1 MSDEQRVQT
10 NQAVFGAAGGP
21 QPILPA
27 GMKTQTVAEQAK
39 EDFGIDIPLESV
51 PLPSLG
57 KVYPPASPLHGKST
71 VDIRAMTSREEDI
84 LSSRAFLK
92 KGTVITEL
100 IKSCLVNKGIDPVE
114 LLNGDRNALMVA
126 IRITGY
132 GAEYPADVTCNKGDC
147 DHTATQTFN
156 LGQLPIRQLQINPVA
171 AGMNLFEFL
180 LPVTKKTVRFKFL
193 TGRDEEQI
201 MQTSAAQKKLNLVVT
216 DQVVTTNLLYTI
228 QSVDGIDD
236 RAKIAGF
243 VKVMPARD
251 SLALRN
257 YIRDNEPGIIM
268 KQTVTCPA
276 CEESDEVNMP
286 ISTGFLWPGAGR

>member
-1 MSDEQRVQT
+1 
-10 NQAVFGAAGGP
+10 
-21 QPILPA
+21 
-27 GMKTQTVAEQAK
+27 
-39 EDFGIDIPLESV
+39 
-51 PLPSLG
+51 
-57 KVYPPASPLHGKST
+57 
-71 VDIRAMTSREEDI
+71 
-84 LSSRAFLK
+84 
-92 KGTVITEL
+92 
-100 IKSCLVNKGIDPVE
+100 
-114 LLNGDRNALMVA
+114 
-126 IRITGY
+126 
-132 GAEYPADVTCNKGDC
+132 
-147 DHTATQTFN
+147 